1 MTVHVLYH
9 NIVDLTKR
17 RAVLQNF
24 PRLIR
29 MEMNLDQIL
38 ISNRQQAVPFK
49 ILRKII
55 ADLILVQ
62 IMALDQQLCV
72 ITKFQHK
79 STLSFL

>member
-1 MTVHVLYH
+1 
-9 NIVDLTKR
+9 
-17 RAVLQNF
+17 
-24 PRLIR
+24 

-38 ISNRQQAVPFK
+38 ISNRQQTVPFK
-49 ILRKII
+49 IFRKII

-72 ITKFQHK
+72 ITKFQNK